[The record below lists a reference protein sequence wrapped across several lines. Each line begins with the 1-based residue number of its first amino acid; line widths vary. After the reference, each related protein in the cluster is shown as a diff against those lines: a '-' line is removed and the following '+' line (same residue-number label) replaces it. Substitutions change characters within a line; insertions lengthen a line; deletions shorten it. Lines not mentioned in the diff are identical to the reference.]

1 MRKEPSVVERFF
13 DPDVEYMV
21 NGPPSPDPAGVL
33 PPISQIAM
41 LRFPGCR
48 ATDAGQVSG
57 IPRAAVPD
65 GFQHSFLLSVSI
77 CPLGL
82 VARETSLKPIIRRR
96 CRRFPHANESDSRV
110 SIGVGLRNT
119 GTQAISCRPHSNT
132 SRRVTG
138 PCGPINVMVGSASTM
153 GSRRRA

>member
-1 MRKEPSVVERFF
+1 MIKPTPSNAELIAAYLDAVMRKEPSVVERFF

-21 NGPPSPDPAGVL
+21 NGTPSPDPDGVL

-65 GFQHSFLLSVSI
+65 GFQHSFY
-77 CPLGL
+77 
-82 VARETSLKPIIRRR
+82 
-96 CRRFPHANESDSRV
+96 FPF
-110 SIGVGLRNT
+110 
-119 GTQAISCRPHSNT
+119 P
-132 SRRVTG
+132 
-138 PCGPINVMVGSASTM
+138 SAP
-153 GSRRRA
+153 